1 MRILRWLGIGIG
13 IIVGLLLVVVI
24 GVYGVSSARL
34 NKTYQVAEERIAIP
48 TDAASI
54 ERGRYLV
61 TTVGQCVDCH
71 GENLAG
77 REFLNAPG
85 IIRAVSANLTSGKG
99 GIGAAF
105 SDVDWVRAI
114 RHGVT
119 PEGRPLLIMPS
130 QNYNQ
135 LSAQDLGSIIA
146 YVKRV
151 PPVDHEPGTSE
162 VQLFGRALFVAGQ
175 IDALAAERIDHSTP
189 APAPIAPGATSAYGN
204 YLVTIG
210 GCADCHGVSLAGGPV
225 PGAPPS
231 APPAANLTPQSELNG
246 WTDAD
251 FIQTMRTGVNPAGKH
266 LDAFMPYKYIGLLS
280 DDELR
285 AMYLY
290 LKTIPPKTTGEK

>member
-1 MRILRWLGIGIG
+1 MRILRWLGIGVG
-13 IIVGLLLVVVI
+13 VIVGLLLIAVA
-24 GVYGVSSARL
+24 GVYVASSARL
-34 NKTYQVAEERIAIP
+34 NKTYKVPEEQIAIP
-48 TDAASI
+48 NDAASI

-85 IIRAVSANLTSGKG
+85 IIRAVSANLTAGKG
-99 GIGAAF
+99 GVGARF
-105 SDVDWVRAI
+105 SDADWVRAI

-135 LSAQDLGSIIA
+135 LSAQDLGAIIA
-146 YVKRV
+146 YVKTV
-151 PPVDHEPGTSE
+151 PPVDQEPGTSQ
-162 VQLFGRALFVAGQ
+162 VQLFGRALFVVGQ
-175 IDALAAERIDHSTP
+175 IDALAAERIDHSAP
-189 APAPIAPGATSAYGN
+189 APAPIVPGATSAYGN

-210 GCADCHGVSLAGGPV
+210 GCADCHGAALAGGLV

-231 APPAANLTPQSELNG
+231 APPAANLTPQSELSG

-266 LDAFMPYKYIGLLS
+266 LNAFMPYKYIGLLS

-285 AMYLY
+285 AIYLY
-290 LKTIPPKTTGEK
+290 LQTIPPQTMSAK